1 MMSFCF
7 SFLAKELAKYVV
19 NSEVTPEI
27 PSVHFISEGLIGVS
41 ESGCQGSLSVGL
53 SSVQS

>member
-1 MMSFCF
+1 MSFCF
-7 SFLAKELAKYVV
+7 SFLTKELAKYVV